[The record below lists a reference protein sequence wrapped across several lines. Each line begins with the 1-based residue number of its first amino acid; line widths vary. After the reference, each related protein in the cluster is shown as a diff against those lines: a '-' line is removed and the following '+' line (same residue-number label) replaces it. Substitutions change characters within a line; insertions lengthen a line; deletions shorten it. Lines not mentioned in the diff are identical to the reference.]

1 MSARKIPVLLLASLC
16 LPLASMFNPAY
27 AQNNGNANTKKLQ
40 VGYVVVTPSA
50 ANTSGLA
57 VFETFG
63 EMRFGGAIQAGVLP
77 ADLVTRAMLF
87 VTASSRLSRDLGVA
101 IANPQSTDAPITFTL
116 RNSDGNQVA
125 IKTVS
130 VKALNQS
137 AQFITQLFV
146 GQLPASGE
154 FDGTL
159 FVSSTIPV
167 AMVGLRF
174 RGENFSAI
182 PVTVLS
188 LTYPVPTIG
197 STQAGGTGAVIL
209 PQFADGGGWASEI
222 VLSNSG
228 TSPLVVRVDV
238 FNQDGSPMTVTL
250 NGVTASSFT
259 SLTIKPGGVMILA
272 PRNHAN
278 DDDDF

>member
-1 MSARKIPVLLLASLC
+1 MSMLS
-16 LPLASMFNPAY
+16 PAF
-27 AQNNGNANTKKLQ
+27 AQGNSNANKLQ

-77 ADLVTRAMLF
+77 ADLVTKAMLF
-87 VTASSRLSRDLGVA
+87 VTTSSRLSRNLGVA
-101 IANPQSTDAPITFTL
+101 IANPQAVDASVTFVL
-116 RNSDGNQVA
+116 NNSGGTQIA
-125 IKTVS
+125 TKTVT
-130 VKALNQS
+130 VKAGNQS
-137 AQFITQLFV
+137 AQFITQLFT
-146 GQLPASGE
+146 GSLPPTGD

-159 FVSSTIPV
+159 FISSTTPV

-174 RGENFSAI
+174 RGINFSSI

-188 LTYPVPTIG
+188 PTAQLPTISTGIGGAG
-197 STQAGGTGAVIL
+197 SVIL

-228 TSPLVVRVDV
+228 TLALTVRVDI
-238 FNQDGSPMTVTL
+238 FNQDGTPMTVTL
-250 NGVTASSFT
+250 NGMTASSFT
-259 SLTIKPGGVMILA
+259 SLAIPPGGVMVLA
-272 PRNHAN
+272 PNG
-278 DDDDF
+278 DEDF